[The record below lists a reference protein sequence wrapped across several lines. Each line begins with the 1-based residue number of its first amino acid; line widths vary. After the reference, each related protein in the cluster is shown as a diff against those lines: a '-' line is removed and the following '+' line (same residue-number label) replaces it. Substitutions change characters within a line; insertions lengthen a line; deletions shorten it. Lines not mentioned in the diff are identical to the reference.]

1 MSDSIPITAAVLHEA
16 GTALVCE
23 QLLLAPPKAGE
34 VLVRVAAA
42 GVCHSDLHLADGHLG
57 SGRWPIVLG
66 HEGAGVVE
74 AVGEGVTHVA
84 PGDPVVF
91 CFVPPCRT
99 CSACRAGRFHL
110 CTEAADHAWRGT
122 LLDGTSRLSLSDGRA
137 VQHFNFVSCFADRC
151 VVPSAAA
158 IPLSAPL
165 PLWQAA
171 LLGCGVVTG
180 VGAVRNTAGVRVG
193 ESVCVIGCG
202 GVGLQVIAGARLA
215 GAGRIIAVDRAAD
228 KLERAVRRG
237 ATDTVDGSVMDAVD
251 AVKGLVPGGVD
262 YAFEVVGLPATI
274 RQAWDMIRPGGS
286 AVVVGLAPKGT
297 EVSLPALDLLSE
309 KNLLGCYYGSSNVA
323 AEMPA
328 LIGLAADGRL
338 DMGDVVSHLIELD
351 QINEAF
357 DRLRTGEGA
366 RSVIVIDAD
375 AAGVSAGAVI

>member
-1 MSDSIPITAAVLHEA
+1 M
-16 GTALVCE
+16 
-23 QLLLAPPKAGE
+23 
-34 VLVRVAAA
+34 
-42 GVCHSDLHLADGHLG
+42 
-57 SGRWPIVLG
+57 
-66 HEGAGVVE
+66 
-74 AVGEGVTHVA
+74 
-84 PGDPVVF
+84 
-91 CFVPPCRT
+91 
-99 CSACRAGRFHL
+99 
-110 CTEAADHAWRGT
+110 
-122 LLDGTSRLSLSDGRA
+122 
-137 VQHFNFVSCFADRC
+137 QHFNFVSCFADRC
-151 VVPSAAA
+151 VVPAAAA

-215 GAGRIIAVDRAAD
+215 GAGRIIAVDRSAE

-237 ATDTVDGSVMDAVD
+237 ATDTVDGSVMDAVS
-251 AVKGLVPGGVD
+251 AVMGLVPGGVD

-286 AVVVGLAPKGT
+286 AVVVGLAPKGA

-357 DRLRTGEGA
+357 DRLRSGEGA

-375 AAGVSAGAVI
+375 AAGISAGPVI